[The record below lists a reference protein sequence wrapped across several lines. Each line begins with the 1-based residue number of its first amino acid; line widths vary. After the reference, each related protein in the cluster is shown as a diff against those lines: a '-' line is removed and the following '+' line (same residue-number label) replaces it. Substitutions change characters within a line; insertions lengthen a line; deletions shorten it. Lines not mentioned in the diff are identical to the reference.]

1 MGPGETLQ
9 REGSRARRIVVLSQ
23 RATEGAQRQGSGKKY
38 LRGRTPEAVSSALWV
53 VVQIV
58 TETIHTVL
66 KTKLGSYVVQPH
78 RPKPKKELVT
88 LAREIRENMV
98 YSVGLGM
105 IAWVQGRVRE
115 GKIKGSPTLQT

>member
-1 MGPGETLQ
+1 MQKDGPRCDPAE
-9 REGSRARRIVVLSQ
+9 RRQQGKENSGQ
-23 RATEGAQRQGSGKKY
+23 RAAEGGTEAGTRKEV
-38 LRGRTPEAVSSALWV
+38 PEAVSSGLWV
-53 VVQIV
+53 VVQIL

-98 YSVGLGM
+98 YSVGVGL
-105 IAWVQGRVRE
+105 IAWVQGRQNQ
-115 GKIKGSPTLQT
+115 G